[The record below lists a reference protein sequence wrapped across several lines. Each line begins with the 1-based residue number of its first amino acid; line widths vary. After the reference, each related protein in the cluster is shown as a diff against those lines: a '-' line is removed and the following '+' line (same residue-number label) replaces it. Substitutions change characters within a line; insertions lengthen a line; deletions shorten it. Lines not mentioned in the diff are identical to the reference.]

1 MTVNELKNLLEQMAD
16 EGFGEREV
24 LFAYQANY
32 PLQDHI
38 AGGWIPG
45 PADDADA
52 DEDADADDEATDD
65 EVVYLVSGGQVYDKP
80 YGPSRA
86 FSEAVE
92 SL

>member
-16 EGFGEREV
+16 QGFGEREV
-24 LFAYQANY
+24 LFAYQSNY

-45 PADDADA
+45 PADDE
-52 DEDADADDEATDD
+52 DEDDATDD

-86 FSEAVE
+86 FREAVE

>member
-16 EGFGEREV
+16 EGLGDREV

-45 PADDADA
+45 PADDE
-52 DEDADADDEATDD
+52 DEHDDATDD
-65 EVVYLVSGGQVYDKP
+65 EVVVYLVSGGQVHDQP

-86 FSEAVE
+86 FAEAVE

>member
-1 MTVNELKNLLEQMAD
+1 MTVNELLNLLEQMAD
-16 EGFGEREV
+16 AGCGDREV

-45 PADDADA
+45 PADEA
-52 DEDADADDEATDD
+52 DEDDESPDDEAISDA
-65 EVVYLVSGGQVYDKP
+65 VVYLVSGGQVSDIP

>member
-1 MTVNELKNLLEQMAD
+1 MTVNELKDLLEQMAD
-16 EGFGEREV
+16 AGYGDREV
-24 LFAYQANY
+24 LFAYQQNY

-45 PADDADA
+45 HDD
-52 DEDADADDEATDD
+52 DEDDATDD

-86 FSEAVE
+86 FREAVE